1 MESPFVY
8 NKYVSGGN
16 FVPRN
21 GEITTLSERIR
32 KKEHTLIYE
41 PPKSGK
47 YSLIQ
52 QVFIKLHQE
61 GYNFTVCQVD
71 LFNVRTENELLRKI
85 RTSLINSFAHTL
97 AEKER
102 LEEDLMINFIREMS
116 EYRDLVL
123 NLPEALSLKF
133 KTNIVLYFLEFQELL
148 NFQNPDAT
156 ISLLERVWLTHSH
169 TAYLITGSKVNAMKE
184 IFVNNKTFY
193 RFAERVKLNPVEEKF
208 FTEYIIK
215 SFLKA
220 GRVVSRELAT
230 QMYML
235 TEGHPYYT
243 QQLAEIAYYKTKGF
257 MTEAILN
264 ESFDDLTELH
274 SHQFK
279 EITGRLSM
287 YQLSLLKAI
296 LDGVTKFST
305 QQVLDQYKFNS
316 SANVV
321 RLKEAAQKKEIL
333 EQDGENWYFLD
344 PLFKCWLKRVYWN
357 EEY

>member
-8 NKYVSGGN
+8 NKFVSGGN

-21 GEITTLSERIR
+21 EEINLIAERI
-32 KKEHTLIYE
+32 KSKEHTLVYE

-52 QVFIKLHQE
+52 QVFLKLKHD
-61 GYNFTVCQVD
+61 GYNFALCPID
-71 LFNVRTENELLRKI
+71 LFNIRTESELLRKI
-85 RTSLINSFAHTL
+85 RVSLINSFSHTPE
-97 AEKER
+97 EKRE
-102 LEEDLMINFIREMS
+102 LEDDLMINHIREMA

-133 KTNIVLYFLEFQELL
+133 NTNVVLYFQEFQELL
-148 NFQNPDAT
+148 NFQNSEST
-156 ISLLERVWLTHSH
+156 IALLERVWLSH
-169 TAYLITGSKVNAMKE
+169 TNTAYLITGSQVNAMKE
-184 IFVNNKTFY
+184 IFVNNKSFY
-193 RFAERVKLNPVEEKF
+193 RFAERVKLMQIEERL

-220 GRVVSRELAT
+220 GRVVSRELAS
-230 QMYML
+230 QMYQL

-274 SHQFK
+274 SDLFR
-279 EITGRLSM
+279 EITGRLSI
-287 YQLSLLKAI
+287 YQLSFVRAI
-296 LDGVTKFST
+296 LDGVTKFSA
-305 QQVLDQYKFNS
+305 QEILDKYKFNS

-321 RLKEAAQKKEIL
+321 RLKEAVQKKEIL
-333 EQDGENWYFLD
+333 EQEGEKWYFLD
-344 PLFKCWLKRVYWN
+344 PLFKSWLKRVYWG
-357 EEY
+357 EE